1 MLFYLRWL
9 LCAGYAVLIVFLS
22 LLPAR
27 QFDATMKL
35 IPLQDKGA
43 HFVVYGILA
52 VLLAW
57 AARARKR
64 GWPGYGFAVG
74 LAIIYGVMMEFGQ
87 MAVSS
92 SRVFCL
98 ADIAADAVGAGVCVG
113 VYVGM
118 WWIAGSWLEDRGA
131 GEA

>member
-9 LCAGYAVLIVFLS
+9 LCAGYAALIVFLS
-22 LLPAR
+22 LLPVR
-27 QFDATMKL
+27 HLDATMKV

-43 HFVVYGILA
+43 HFVGYGILA

-57 AARARKR
+57 AAGAEKG
-64 GWPGYGFAVG
+64 GWPRYSFAVG
-74 LAIIYGVMMEFGQ
+74 LAVIYGAVMEFGQ
-87 MAVSS
+87 MTVSS

-113 VYVGM
+113 VYVGTRR
-118 WWIAGSWLEDRGA
+118 IVGSWLGDKGA